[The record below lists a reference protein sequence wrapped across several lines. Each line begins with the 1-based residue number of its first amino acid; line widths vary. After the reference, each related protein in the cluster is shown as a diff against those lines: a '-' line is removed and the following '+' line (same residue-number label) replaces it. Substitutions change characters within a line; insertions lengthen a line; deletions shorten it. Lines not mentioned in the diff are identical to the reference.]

1 MVTGTVIVHRDA
13 IITLSDIESAMTL
26 AEDLKV
32 KIISLPN
39 TGKVADNLIAK
50 VEVTLANN
58 TSVIVDVPVDVI
70 EKELQVAK
78 DDASHQ
84 IDQATKQKVDEIDND
99 KTLTEQ
105 QKEQAKA
112 EVQKLKEQAVEKINN
127 STNIKDVES
136 NQAKDLNDI
145 NHFDPRQYILDKA
158 KEANK
163 TEVNKLTH
171 EGVQEIKHISDLSP
185 EEQTQFNH
193 QLKDL
198 ESKVNN
204 LIKNAKDLDELK
216 RIFKDFKAQRDHI
229 IAQAHLLG
237 EKHKAERKLNSVVN
251 NRTQQIINDMSA
263 SQYQRQLAIN
273 RIRQI
278 ELDTMNAIHRAK
290 TIQEVQDA
298 LLNGIRRIME
308 VGLKGSFDSISNQQ
322 RATNN
327 LYKQGVRLRE
337 KDVQSHIGLTE
348 SYKEELSHSGIKPGK
363 NKHQDDDPKHVKHH
377 DDNFINRV
385 IDDFG
390 KAVGFITLT
399 GLLSGFWLALA
410 KRRKKE
416 EEEEK
421 LKDKKNL
428 HISDS
433 KKVDPLIIAKRRK
446 DKEEETIIEEDNKKA
461 IPVVKKKKE
470 EEENKQ
476 PKKDKRSSKAKTN
489 NTQRPSSKAKPT
501 KGTTKNK
508 KRSKK

>member
-1 MVTGTVIVHRDA
+1 MKFKNLKNQA
-13 IITLSDIESAMTL
+13 ID
-26 AEDLKV
+26 
-32 KIISLPN
+32 
-39 TGKVADNLIAK
+39 
-50 VEVTLANN
+50 
-58 TSVIVDVPVDVI
+58 
-70 EKELQVAK
+70 
-78 DDASHQ
+78 
-84 IDQATKQKVDEIDND
+84 
-99 KTLTEQ
+99 
-105 QKEQAKA
+105 
-112 EVQKLKEQAVEKINN
+112 KINN
-127 STNIKDVES
+127 STNVKDVEN
-136 NQAKDLNDI
+136 NQNKDLNDI
-145 NHFDPRQYILDKA
+145 NHFDPRQFTLDKA

-163 TEVNKLTH
+163 SEVNKLTQ
-171 EGVQEIKHISDLSP
+171 EGVQEIKHISDLSS
-185 EEQTQFNH
+185 EEQAQFNH

-204 LIKNAKDLDELK
+204 MIKNANDLDELK
-216 RIFKDFKAQRDHI
+216 RILKDFKAQRDHI

-237 EKHKAERKLNSVVN
+237 EKHKAERRLNNVVN

-290 TIQEVQDA
+290 TIKEVQDA

-308 VGLKGSFDSISNQQ
+308 VGLEGSFDSISNQQ
-322 RATNN
+322 RAANN
-327 LYKQGVRLRE
+327 AYKQDVRLRE
-337 KDVQSHIGLTE
+337 NDIKSHIGQTE
-348 SYKEELSHSGIKPGK
+348 SYKEVLSHTGIKSGK
-363 NKHQDDDPKHVKHH
+363 NKHKDDDPKHVKHH
-377 DDNFINRV
+377 DNNFINRV

-421 LKDKKNL
+421 LNDKKDP

-433 KKVDPLIIAKRRK
+433 KKVEPLIIAKRKK
-446 DKEEETIIEEDNKKA
+446 DKEEETVIEEDNKKA
-461 IPVVKKKKE
+461 IPVVKNKREK
-470 EEENKQ
+470 EENKQ
-476 PKKDKRSSKAKTN
+476 IRRETCSSKKAKTN
-489 NTQRPSSKAKPT
+489 KTQRPSSNTKSK

>member
-1 MVTGTVIVHRDA
+1 
-13 IITLSDIESAMTL
+13 MTL
-26 AEDLKV
+26 ADDLKV

-39 TGKVADNLIAK
+39 TDKVADNLSAK
-50 VEVTLANN
+50 VEVTLAND

-78 DDASHQ
+78 DEASQQ
-84 IDQATKQKVDEIDND
+84 IDQATKQKLDEIEYD
-99 KTLTEQ
+99 KTLTKQ

-112 EVQKLKEQAVEKINN
+112 EVQKLKDQAIDKINN
-127 STNIKDVES
+127 STNVKDVEN
-136 NQAKDLNDI
+136 NQNKDLNDI
-145 NHFDPRQYILDKA
+145 THFEPKRFTLDKA

-163 TEVNKLTH
+163 AAVNKLTQ

-185 EEQTQFNH
+185 EEQAQFNN

-204 LIKNAKDLDELK
+204 MIKNAKDLDELK
-216 RIFKDFKAQRDHI
+216 RIIKGFKAQRNHI

-237 EKHKAERKLNSVVN
+237 EKHKAERRLNNIVN

-290 TIQEVQDA
+290 TIKEVQDA

-308 VGLKGSFDSISNQQ
+308 VGLQGSFDSISNQQ
-322 RATNN
+322 RSTNN
-327 LYKQGVRLRE
+327 AYKQDVRLRE
-337 KDVQSHIGLTE
+337 KDVQSHIGQTE
-348 SYKEELSHSGIKPGK
+348 SYKEVLSHSGIKPGK
-363 NKHQDDDPKHVKHH
+363 NKHNDDDPKQLKHH
-377 DDNFINRV
+377 GDNFFNRV

-399 GLLSGFWLALA
+399 GLLSGFWLVLA

-421 LKDKKNL
+421 LNGKKNL

-433 KKVDPLIIAKRRK
+433 KKVDPLIIAKRKK
-446 DKEEETIIEEDNKKA
+446 DKEETIIEEDNKKA
-461 IPVVKKKKE
+461 IPVVKNKREK
-470 EEENKQ
+470 EENKQ
-476 PKKDKRSSKAKTN
+476 IKRETCSSKKAKTN
-489 NTQRPSSKAKPT
+489 KTQRPSSNTKSK